1 MDLFRIEQE
10 MTVGSNGTG
19 PVADPLPSLLPPRLG
34 PDGLVVVQVVG
45 EVILDE
51 VFARHAKVNRVPVRK
66 LPSQLPRKWRVK
78 LNPVP

>member
-1 MDLFRIEQE
+1 MDLLRIEQE

-19 PVADPLPSLLPPRLG
+19 PVADPLLSLPSPRLG

-45 EVILDE
+45 EVVLNE

-66 LPSQLPRKWRVK
+66 LPSQLPGRWWVK